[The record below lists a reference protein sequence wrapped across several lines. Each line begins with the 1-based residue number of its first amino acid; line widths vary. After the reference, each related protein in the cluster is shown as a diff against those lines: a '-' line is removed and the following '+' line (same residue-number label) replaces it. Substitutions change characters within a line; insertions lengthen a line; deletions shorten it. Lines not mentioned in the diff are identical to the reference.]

1 MRRYLDAIS
10 PLSHAEKIRVPL
22 LVSHGRNDPRVPVT
36 EAEQIVRRCAA
47 MAHRLVRAG
56 RGRRARLHQKS
67 NVDYLFAAQTMF
79 LDRYLQRRN

>member
-22 LVSHGRNDPRVPVT
+22 LVATPQRSAGACHRGRADRAQGAWQRHT
-36 EAEQIVRRCAA
+36 G
-47 MAHRLVRAG
+47 LVRAG
-56 RGRRARLHQKS
+56 RGRRHGFTKKS
-67 NVDYLFAAQTMF
+67 NVDYLFAAQTLF